1 MVCREFLLIE
11 MGKEDLLLLGALV
24 EGVSREM

>member
-11 MGKEDLLLLGALV
+11 MGKEDSLLLGVLV